1 VSARKIVEGL
11 DDDDDDK
18 LHDRLAALEDTYL
31 QQSPDEI
38 KGDQGLLE
46 ILKAQL
52 GTTDKAN
59 QILKEVQLYFLKTGA
74 MTLPLQAI

>member
-1 VSARKIVEGL
+1 MMMMMTSCMTGL
-11 DDDDDDK
+11 QPLK
-18 LHDRLAALEDTYL
+18 KL

-59 QILKEVQLYFLKTGA
+59 QILKEVQLYFLKTAA

>member
-1 VSARKIVEGL
+1 
-11 DDDDDDK
+11 
-18 LHDRLAALEDTYL
+18 
-31 QQSPDEI
+31 
-38 KGDQGLLE
+38 LLE

-59 QILKEVQLYFLKTGA
+59 QILKEVQLYFLKTAA